1 MIAALAQLL
10 RCAPYTIASAPAAR
24 IEQRCDEL
32 LVDRAARWPLARRPP
47 TFTGTLPELLLPE
60 FSGTRCQPAGP
71 MRQQWGA

>member
-1 MIAALAQLL
+1 MIAGPAHLL

-32 LVDRAARWPLARRPP
+32 LVDRAPWALARRLPA
-47 TFTGTLPELLLPE
+47 FTGTLPELLLPE